1 VGVWIYKA
9 NEAKRGYPTGHCKC
23 LRSFEGY
30 LSIRFMSLTHLDT
43 NFAMLLMVAF
53 GCVGMRLYYAW
64 RNRRGGAGDGL
75 DFKY

>member
-1 VGVWIYKA
+1 MWACGFIKPTRP
-9 NEAKRGYPTGHCKC
+9 KRDILLVIVSP
-23 LRSFEGY
+23 FEGY
-30 LSIRFMSLTHLDT
+30 LDEKFVSLTYLDT